1 MALENLGPCLG
12 REQKCGCD
20 KLFNGI
26 PIPLLIVE
34 SPIIEQ
40 IKASNKNM
48 DSAIEESV
56 DARKKVEVYYVG

>member
-12 REQKCGCD
+12 REQKGGCD
-20 KLFNGI
+20 KPFNGI
-26 PIPLLIVE
+26 RIPPLIVE